1 MSNRIEDRSE
11 IHASPL
17 PFLQR
22 LPSSNAVQ
30 DHERGSP
37 NLGFLIGQPHIGR
50 TTKRLA
56 VPATRRLETRDGRF
70 AGVLLFSLARASA
83 TSELLASKHLASSS
97 RKRIAAHRPQ

>member
-30 DHERGSP
+30 DDERGRP
-37 NLGFLIGQPHIGR
+37 NLGF
-50 TTKRLA
+50 
-56 VPATRRLETRDGRF
+56 
-70 AGVLLFSLARASA
+70 
-83 TSELLASKHLASSS
+83 SS
-97 RKRIAAHRPQ
+97 RAASYRKNHKAPRCIRDPAPRNKRRSL

>member
-30 DHERGSP
+30 DNERGAPISVFSSGSRISEDPQSASP
-37 NLGFLIGQPHIGR
+37 YPQLG
-50 TTKRLA
+50 
-56 VPATRRLETRDGRF
+56 
-70 AGVLLFSLARASA
+70 
-83 TSELLASKHLASSS
+83 ASKQETVAL
-97 RKRIAAHRPQ
+97 RGFCCFRLQEPRPPQNCLYPSTWPAFIQL